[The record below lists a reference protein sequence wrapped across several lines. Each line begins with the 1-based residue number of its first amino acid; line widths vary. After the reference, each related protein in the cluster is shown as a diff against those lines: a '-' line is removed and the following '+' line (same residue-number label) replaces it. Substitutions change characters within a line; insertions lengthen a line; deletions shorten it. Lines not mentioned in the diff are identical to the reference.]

1 MKNKIRLRL
10 TLYFG
15 ASFLL
20 FSTIIG
26 VIFFFLFSFYSANV
40 HKAELEKRA
49 TNIAATMAGY
59 SQSSMGHGQGM
70 SGQSMSGQGMMMGYG
85 AYLRFI
91 EDIAMSDVWLVDSN
105 MAQITRGH
113 EQASLNYQDLPLGA
127 EEVIKEAFAGQTS
140 FSENFSPLLDTPT
153 ITVATPIILNN
164 GTIAGVV
171 LLHSQ
176 VDDIANATK
185 SGLLIL
191 LFSIA
196 IAIAISFFVAGLL
209 SNRFTMP
216 LYRMKTAAAKISGGD
231 YSAKTGV
238 VQNDEVGEL
247 ATALDDMASKL
258 AAASLESAKLDQ
270 LRRDF
275 VANIS
280 HELRTPITVLRGS
293 LEALCEGVVTNPTM
307 VDDYHRHML
316 SESIHMQRLVS
327 DLLDLARLQ
336 SPDLAIEK
344 QSVDLKALTD
354 DVARNIR
361 HVAQG
366 KNVSVHFPCS
376 DERFVVFGDYGRL
389 RQLIL
394 ILLDNAVKFSP
405 ESGVVEV
412 NLSSSQSEVTLSVC
426 DEGPGIEEKDL
437 PYIFE
442 RFYKQRS
449 EQNKSGT
456 GLGLA
461 IAKQIAERHNAI
473 IKAKNRP
480 SHGAEFILTIQK
492 WNGAPSQ
499 LA

>member
-1 MKNKIRLRL
+1 MRNRIRLRL

-26 VIFFFLFSFYSANV
+26 VIFYFLFSSYSANV

-59 SQSSMGHGQGM
+59 SQSNMGHGQGM
-70 SGQSMSGQGMMMGYG
+70 SGQGMGYG
-85 AYLRFI
+85 AYLHFI

-113 EQASLNYQDLPLGA
+113 EQASLYYQDLPLGA
-127 EEVIKEAFAGQTS
+127 ESVVKNALSGQTS
-140 FSENFSPLLDTPT
+140 FSENFSPLLNTPT
-153 ITVATPIILNN
+153 ITVATPIVLQN
-164 GTIAGVV
+164 GTIAGAV

-176 VDDIANATK
+176 VEDIATAAN

-191 LFSIA
+191 LFSMTIA
-196 IAIAISFFVAGLL
+196 IVISFLVARML

-216 LYRMKTAAAKISGGD
+216 LNKMKTAAVKISGGD
-231 YSAKTGV
+231 YMIKTGV
-238 VQNDEVGEL
+238 SQDDEMGEL
-247 ATALDDMASKL
+247 AAALDDMASKL

-293 LEALCEGVVTNPTM
+293 LEALCEGIVTNPAM

-336 SPDLAIEK
+336 SPDLTIEM

-366 KNVSVHFPCS
+366 KNVSVHYPCA
-376 DERFVVFGDYGRL
+376 DERFIVFGDYGRL
-389 RQLIL
+389 RQLVL

-405 ESGVVEV
+405 QSGTVEV
-412 NLSSSQSEVTLSVC
+412 ILSSSQSEITLSVC
-426 DEGPGIEEKDL
+426 DEGPGIEDKDL

-461 IAKQIAERHNAI
+461 IAKQIAERHHAI
-473 IKAKNRP
+473 IQAKNRP
-480 SHGAEFILTIQK
+480 NHGAEFTLIIRK
-492 WNGAPSQ
+492 WTGTTSQ
-499 LA
+499 ME